1 MPDDPTAR
9 FAALVAARGPDLP
22 LDEAALLIAAHAIA
36 GLDLSA
42 QQARLDEVAADVE
55 EPTVDALV
63 AHLVGRLGFTGDRA
77 SYHDARNSL
86 LPEVLDRR
94 RGIPLT
100 LSVLAIEVG
109 RRCGLPLVGIG
120 MPGHFLA
127 RPSHA
132 DDRYLDL
139 FDGGRILDRSGCR
152 SIFQRLHP
160 GVAWEESYLAPV
172 PATAII
178 SRMLLNLANAY
189 RRSGD
194 RPALAWAVALRLELP
209 GATEH
214 ERRELAVLL
223 GASGRYD
230 RAAELLEGTG
240 EQRDQEA
247 AARLRARLN

>member
-9 FAALVAARGPDLP
+9 FAALVAARGDDLP
-22 LDEAALLIAAHAIA
+22 LDEAALLIAAHAIPT
-36 GLDLSA
+36 LDVRA
-42 QQARLDEVAADVE
+42 QQVRLDELAAGIE
-55 EPTVDALV
+55 GATVDALV
-63 AHLVGRLGFTGDRA
+63 AHLVGRLGFTGDRV

-100 LSVLAIEVG
+100 LAVLAMEVG
-109 RRCGLPLVGIG
+109 RRCDVPLVGIG
-120 MPGHFLA
+120 MPGHFLV
-127 RPSHA
+127 RPLDEA
-132 DDRYLDL
+132 DRYVDL
-139 FDGGRILDRSGCR
+139 FDGGRILDGAGCR
-152 SIFQRLHP
+152 AIFGRLHP
-160 GVAWEESYLAPV
+160 GVAWDASYLAPV
-172 PATAII
+172 SAPMIV

-189 RRSGD
+189 RRSGEHE
-194 RPALAWAVALRLELP
+194 ALSWAVALRLELP

-214 ERRELAVLL
+214 ERRELALLL

-230 RAAELLEGTG
+230 RAADLLETIG